1 MTIIHFLKYSYPRI
15 FSVTFSFFVGN
26 VHILELVSFSNF
38 LALEKLYC
46 SQWPEAHNSPKL
58 SKITQESR

>member
-1 MTIIHFLKYSYPRI
+1 MNIIHFLKYSYPRI
-15 FSVTFSFFVGN
+15 LSVTFSFFVGN
-26 VHILELVSFSNF
+26 IFILELVLFSNF

-46 SQWPEAHNSPKL
+46 SQWPEAHNSLKL

>member
-1 MTIIHFLKYSYPRI
+1 MNIIHFLNI
-15 FSVTFSFFVGN
+15 HILAFLVLLLVFWVGN
-26 VHILELVSFSNF
+26 VHILELALFSNF

-46 SQWPEAHNSPKL
+46 SQWPEAHNSLKL